1 MIYFY
6 LAIGGVLGVWARYGL
21 TKAVQSVF
29 AGSFPLGTLV
39 VNVLGSFIL
48 AFLFVETLERLTL
61 PPAIR
66 TGILTGG
73 IGAFTTFSTF
83 MVETLTLLEEGETG
97 KAIAYLT
104 LSIVFGLIAAF
115 GGVYLSR
122 NL

>member
-1 MIYFY
+1 MVYVY

-29 AGSFPLGTLV
+29 TGDFPFGTLV

-66 TGILTGG
+66 TGLLTGG

-97 KAIAYLT
+97 KAFAYLA
-104 LSIVFGLIAAF
+104 LSIVLGLIAAF

>member
-1 MIYFY
+1 MVYFY
-6 LAIGGVLGVWARYGL
+6 LAVGGVLGVWARYGL

-29 AGSFPLGTLV
+29 TGEFPLGTLV
-39 VNVLGSFIL
+39 VNVLGSFVL

-61 PPAIR
+61 PPAVR

-97 KAIAYLT
+97 KAVAYLA
-104 LSIVFGLIAAF
+104 LSIVLGLIAAF

>member
-1 MIYFY
+1 MVYLY

-29 AGSFPLGTLV
+29 TGEFPLGTLV

-48 AFLFVETLERLTL
+48 AFLFVETLERLSL
-61 PPAIR
+61 PPAVR

-83 MVETLTLLEEGETG
+83 MVETMTLLEEGETG
-97 KAIAYLT
+97 KAAAYLG
-104 LSIVFGLIAAF
+104 LSVVLGLIAAF
-115 GGVYLSR
+115 GGVYVSR